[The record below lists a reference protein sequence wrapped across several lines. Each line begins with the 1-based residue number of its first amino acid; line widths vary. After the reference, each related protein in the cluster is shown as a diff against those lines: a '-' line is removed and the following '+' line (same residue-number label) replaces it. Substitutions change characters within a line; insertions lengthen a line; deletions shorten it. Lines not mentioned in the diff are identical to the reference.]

1 MRFIELLRNSKRYN
15 RVLGAPEHV
24 GKRLNFR
31 LINNPFRYEKVIY
44 FNA

>member
-15 RVLGAPEHV
+15 RVLGTPEHV

-31 LINNPFRYEKVIY
+31 LINNPKDNEKSYY
-44 FNA
+44 FDA